1 MRESFV
7 IHSEYIED
15 LPEESK
21 AEFLVYIYNY
31 GAKGI
36 EPELDGFA
44 KTVWI
49 KIKRRI
55 DTDIEQY
62 ENTINARSAAGKKH
76 KGNQYT
82 KELEQ
87 NGTNGTKFQ
96 NVEQNGTNGTVYE
109 SVNDF
114 DFDTDTDTV
123 NTLSA
128 CEPQKIGALQKELY
142 QIVTEHNKTAAKNK
156 KIPVSNSFFAFTT
169 KESRELLE
177 TVGIKEPP
185 DRIKQALLN
194 FIAVAKSDTW
204 RRFFTWTSFCKNYTE
219 FTPEYFSLEK
229 YLEKSK
235 GAKSDSFVITGEMKF

>member
-1 MRESFV
+1 MVSS
-7 IHSEYIED
+7 ITEYISYFEAGED
-15 LPEESK
+15 MTNEE
-21 AEFLVYIYNY
+21 YGIYMRAIHNFAY
-31 GAKGI
+31 KDI
-36 EPELDGFA
+36 EPDYTTLPPLVKAALRTVIASVRKNKEDRENGSKGGRPSRVSAEQKPQFFENKNLGFE
-44 KTVWI
+44 KTETNVN
-49 KIKRRI
+49 
-55 DTDIEQY
+55 
-62 ENTINARSAAGKKH
+62 ENV
-76 KGNQYT
+76 
-82 KELEQ
+82 
-87 NGTNGTKFQ
+87 
-96 NVEQNGTNGTVYE
+96 NVN
-109 SVNDF
+109 VNENDNEN
-114 DFDTDTDTV
+114 V

-142 QIVTEHNKTAAKNK
+142 QIITEHNKTAANNK
-156 KIPVSNSFFAFTT
+156 KIPVSNSFFDFTT